1 MPFLLLPIGFSPGHR
16 CRLCNRCLG
25 RAVVCNAVRLAGVG
39 YPGQAPARGRPGQPR
54 RLFLQL
60 GVCALRRPHKL
71 RVCQDLLFQ
80 GRGPCTA
87 NLSIGYR
94 PLGPALL
101 VSHDSQKLPLI
112 PASLGPTNLAGQNL
126 AKENRLGAPYFWGHP
141 RFPKGAYKTVHRGL
155 PIGPT
160 EQPKNIGQNL
170 CRLSLCLPPL
180 AHNVLHGVRTRVHIQ
195 GYSMTHGTLVC
206 CSDSEIRKFCVWLPG
221 WAGTMQQYCCA
232 LWRQLQGSCCCLQP
246 CQAVFQVPKS
256 LVTTMKKRKG
266 RGWGCRQPPTGP
278 NFQVCLEA
286 GKEYPGMVSI
296 KKLMGCPAHSIN
308 SCQGCQ
314 VFWVWDSV
322 FWVWRPLKT

>member
-1 MPFLLLPIGFSPGHR
+1 MWPPVGKAACADDPPPVMPFLLLPIGFSPGHR

-39 YPGQAPARGRPGQPR
+39 YPGQAPTRGRPGQPR

-195 GYSMTHGTLVC
+195 GYSMTHGTLGC
-206 CSDSEIRKFCVWLPG
+206 CSDSEIQKFVSGCL
-221 WAGTMQQYCCA
+221 AGLAPCSSTAVPSGGSFRAAAGVYSPA
-232 LWRQLQGSCCCLQP
+232 RQ
-246 CQAVFQVPKS
+246 F
-256 LVTTMKKRKG
+256 
-266 RGWGCRQPPTGP
+266 
-278 NFQVCLEA
+278 F
-286 GKEYPGMVSI
+286 
-296 KKLMGCPAHSIN
+296 
-308 SCQGCQ
+308 GCQ
-314 VFWVWDSV
+314 NRW
-322 FWVWRPLKT
+322 